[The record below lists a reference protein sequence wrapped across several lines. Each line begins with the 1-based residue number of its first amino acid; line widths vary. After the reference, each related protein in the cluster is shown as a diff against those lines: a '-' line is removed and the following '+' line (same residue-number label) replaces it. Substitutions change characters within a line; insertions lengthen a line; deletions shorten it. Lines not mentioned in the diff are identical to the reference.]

1 MQKRINLVD
10 IERIQSK
17 TNLKQLSCEKSALD
31 LPKFGSPPTQINS
44 YADAGDR
51 TFGAKMPTPF
61 FFIASAFF
69 FAEAD
74 FAFLP
79 AVRLMAVSF
88 FNVAFV
94 GLVVFTFFRGSVFF
108 LFLFFSFSSSSP
120 WQVEGANNPLR
131 KPTTCRSASARRR
144 IQRVFCK
151 SIVRT
156 TIVRQFFKTNGMS
169 QSG

>member
-61 FFIASAFF
+61 FFMASAFF

-108 LFLFFSFSSSSP
+108 LFLFFPFRRLHLGKSREQTILCGNLLHVGARPPAGVYSAFFASRLLEQQLYVNFS
-120 WQVEGANNPLR
+120 
-131 KPTTCRSASARRR
+131 KPTE
-144 IQRVFCK
+144 
-151 SIVRT
+151 
-156 TIVRQFFKTNGMS
+156 
-169 QSG
+169 